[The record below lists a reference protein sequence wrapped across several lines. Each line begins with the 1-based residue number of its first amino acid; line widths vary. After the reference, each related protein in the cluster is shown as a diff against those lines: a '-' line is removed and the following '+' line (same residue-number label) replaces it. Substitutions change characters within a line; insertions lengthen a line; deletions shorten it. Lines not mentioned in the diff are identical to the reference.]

1 MEKETL
7 KKLEEIIEAYEEALK
22 ELQNHIRKL
31 KMYAEQERRKVQ
43 P

>member
-1 MEKETL
+1 MNTNAL
-7 KKLEEIIEAYEEALK
+7 KKLEETIEAYEEALK
-22 ELQNHIRKL
+22 ALQNHIRKL